1 MKKIGAVLL
10 LALLC
15 AGPALAAKPPKP
27 GKPNPN
33 LTLKA
38 SATTVTFGKPVT
50 LTGNAK
56 NVAAGTVVEA
66 QANPFP
72 YAGFKATG
80 KTGVVDPSGNYSIT
94 GVIPQFNSQLRVLAK
109 TTPET
114 QSGTAFIH
122 VTLRVSFKVSDAT
135 PKRGT
140 SVRFAGTVAPAHDG
154 KPVLIQK
161 QTATGFKTVART
173 TLLDNGS
180 ASSKYSRKVK
190 IRSSGTYRVIAQSG
204 DQDHDDGTSRTRT
217 LKVH

>member
-10 LALLC
+10 LAFLC

-50 LTGNAK
+50 LTGHAK

-66 QANPFP
+66 QANPYP
-72 YAGFKATG
+72 YSGFKPTG
-80 KTGVVDPSGNYSIT
+80 KTAVVDPSGNYSIT

-109 TTPET
+109 TSPEI
-114 QSGTAFIH
+114 QSGTATIH